1 MTDIAIVGMSCRLPG
16 ASDIAAYQDLL
27 TSGREG
33 LHRTASATFPIPV
46 VGRVHSALEVDHE
59 ALGLG
64 AADALIMDPQHRV
77 FAECAKDA
85 LDAAGHGAGEARGVV
100 GVYAGS
106 GLSGYLVHNL
116 AGRFVATGGADPAD
130 SLNLHTGNVAD
141 YLPLRI
147 AHILGLEGPA
157 LAIGATCAT
166 SLVAV
171 HVAVQALLG
180 YECDTALAGGV
191 SMQIPQ
197 PDGYVALPDGPFS
210 QDGHTRSYSKGAS
223 GTIFTDGAGCVV
235 LRRLDDAL
243 RDGDTIQAVI
253 RGSAVTND
261 GAQKVGFTAPT
272 VAGQV
277 AAIEQALAVAEV
289 DPRDIG
295 VVEGHGTAT
304 VLGDAI
310 EIAALREITGPSAQP
325 WCALGSAKSN
335 IGHTSSA
342 AGVAGLIKAVLSVR
356 DGVIFPTVHADPVPD
371 LDGSAFYLPQVL
383 QQWDSPMRRA
393 AVSSFGIG
401 GANCHVVLE
410 EPPRHAPAPHRP
422 DPHARHVI
430 AISAASRNTAL
441 TWRDEVTKVAGSKAA
456 NGSQIADI
464 AATSAY
470 GRARMSHG
478 AVAVLDDGGNVLA
491 TSDAVARDNQVILAF
506 PGAGAQRRGMMRHAI
521 AADPELRVRL
531 AEVAEQVRIAGG
543 PDTYELLTDAAAD
556 DPLPDPAVGLPTL
569 FAAEVAM
576 GLRLLD
582 VGVRVDAVIGHSVGE
597 YAAAVVAGGL
607 SLPDAAM
614 LVVARSEAMAKTTPG
629 RMLAVALDEA
639 AILEVLRRHPG
650 VDLAAVN
657 GPTACVA
664 AGAIGDIERLAS
676 DLDQSHVR
684 TAFVGIDVAAHSRL
698 IDPARGIID
707 EVSARLTPR
716 PLDIPLFSTLQGRQI
731 TAQEW
736 LDPHRWGDHLR
747 ATVRFADALDA
758 AIGDQEA
765 IVVVAGPGT
774 SVATAAR
781 SVGTSRVAAVVAP
794 FGDDVDGD
802 GAVDLLSAFGE
813 LWAHGAGVDL
823 TAVVGPV
830 RRRVTLPTYPYQR
843 RRMYVESQPRSV
855 DAIGPGSSEPSAA
868 EPLQVPT
875 WRELPPATE
884 AVGPVSV
891 IGEGPLAQQL
901 REYVDRGADLGC
913 SFGAGASH
921 ALAVAIDTTRGGTDA
936 ERLTNALW
944 QLGNLARQLASAAE
958 NLTEDDSLSLIC
970 LHNGADDAVA
980 AALVGA
986 IRVLGQ
992 EVPRLRWRIVDI
1004 DDSSWRRGAIL
1015 TELGDLVAGG
1025 RTGWEITLRNGRRAV
1040 RTWQSWRPSPAAT
1053 EPIVRGHSV
1062 LITGGLGSVGLRLAE
1077 RWGLEFGV
1085 RVVLASRRVGAL
1097 EQRSDERSIE
1107 QRNAVTE
1114 LRRRGV
1120 DIELVHLD
1128 VADTQAFGHVVEQ
1141 LTRDRGRLD
1150 VVIHAPVSL
1159 ELAPLSELDQESL
1172 EASLAA
1178 KVRGVNALESAI
1190 DRLPPAQR
1198 PPRVVL
1204 MSSAAG
1210 TIGGFGLAAYVAAS
1224 RYLDEV
1230 ARRRHDDGWLAL
1242 DWDRWRFG
1250 TAAEAEAISEITMK
1264 NAMDADDALNAL
1276 ERVLKLPESPP
1287 QIAISPGALDPRSV
1301 ALPRR
1306 AALAP
1311 GGEADLRTANE
1322 RLVARVWSSV
1332 LGTEIHSRDDDFF
1345 AQGGHSLLATRVLAE
1360 LREQRGARL
1369 RLRDLLRAP
1378 TVAALAELLEA
1389 DATHRVVEVSM
1400 APDALDATEPA
1411 VEQRMSDEPGQHAPR
1426 LRGATPSAP
1435 FGLTRVQ
1442 TAYLLGR
1449 QDTYDLGGVAC
1460 QFFLEIA
1467 CPDIDVDRYAA
1478 AWQRVVDRHE
1488 MLRTVIDETGR
1499 NHPLNPPPE
1508 ATPQVHDL
1516 TAHSP
1521 ASASE
1526 NLKRLRV
1533 VTAHRVADPRRWPL
1547 VEPIVVLMPDGGH
1560 RLLIAVDVLVC
1571 DSASWMLIDREM
1583 RSIYEDPAVD
1593 LPNVELTFADCIAA
1607 MEADAHGPERAEAWE
1622 YWNARIEELPSAPSI
1637 DVSATASATVGQ
1649 PKFARRRTTIDA
1661 AIWDVIK
1668 RRAAEHRITPTALVL
1683 AAYADILQIWSGQ
1696 AHFAIT
1702 TTVFDRPDLPGVENV
1717 VGEFSS
1723 LLLLERKPCYS
1734 QDLLH
1739 AASTLQKQLHSDLIH
1754 SSVSALEVL
1763 AEEARRTGK
1772 QRNVPVVFTS
1782 MIGLDA
1788 TDDGSHHDT
1797 EWLGEIVDGVSQTPQ
1812 TWLDH
1817 QAFEHRGDLVL
1828 QWDVN
1833 EAAVEPRV
1841 ADDMFN
1847 QYAAGLAALAEDGWV
1862 RDTSLMSVCDSDDS
1876 QPEREAPEPPTDYPA
1891 DAVVAD
1897 AVREVWADLLS
1908 VDAASIGSDDSF
1920 LALGGDSLLAVRMA
1934 AMLAERTAY
1943 TLPLTAVRSE
1953 TTMSELVAALRG
1965 GERAPCDSRGTPAI
1979 DPPEPVAATSELLPR
1994 TGGGQPPASPAGGGR
2009 RFPLTALQRAYW
2021 LGQQSTWDVP
2031 ACPASVLT
2039 VIPLRNVDAAN
2050 AYEQLRTA
2058 LSALVRRH
2066 EMLRVRIDDDGT
2078 QVIRDAD
2085 EISCLPRVDVIDQR
2099 SLVEEHTTEERP
2111 LNDNSITA
2119 LIDDWAR
2126 EVPNLDLEPAV
2137 RAALVL
2143 DGHDQARLITRFSLL
2158 AIDGWS
2164 TALIDRDLAALLAGD
2179 PLPRPPASGAVAHYL
2194 ERATERRDIDLDWW
2208 RAYLADRPAPPQLA
2222 TTGRKPSPGMT
2233 RREARLDA
2241 HLHRA
2246 LAGQARVRG
2255 LTLSAVT
2262 MVALARALRAHT
2274 GQDRMLLTTLHS
2286 RREALHPDV
2295 LELVGPLST
2304 TALVPVDL
2312 RGSVDLRDQAKA
2324 LGATLADIGAHLS
2337 VSAIEVGRE
2346 LSEGAERSRPI
2357 APFVVQSTLG
2367 MSNDHELERIS
2378 GALGFTDTGA
2388 LTQVVSTPHIHG
2400 EFRAFALGGE
2410 LIADIALRE
2419 GMYEPHLASD
2429 LIAHTMA
2436 TLRDL
2441 AGGRGWTET
2450 LESTPSA
2457 VGAIGRGSDQDELL
2471 SEVCDQWSTLL
2482 GCVVGPDDDFF
2493 ELGGDSLLLVRALRA
2508 HADIEVQPNQ
2518 LLTEPTPRRLTE
2530 LLRSGDERQTP
2541 DISVN
2546 QRVLGPVPEDSVVHL
2561 SSGSDDPLFLI
2572 HPSGGDV
2579 SCYLSILR
2587 LTRLGR
2593 PVLAIADPG
2602 LKGHRWPQD
2611 LGEVVRRYAAT
2622 IADIQPNGAF
2632 TVGGWSMGGTLAHA
2646 VAVELRRIGRDVAQ
2660 LIMID
2665 STCPE
2670 RIVAIEGLDADATIS
2685 AQRMRFLRSIQAYL
2699 GVRTSARDVDGLQSE
2714 LIELGAFFDMQAAD
2728 ARFAVFDRH
2737 LRGLADHLA
2746 TRLDETVPVLL
2757 VRAADRAPYNGRLGM
2772 GVDDALDDDT
2782 LGWRPYVDGEL
2793 TVRTA
2798 PGHHYSVIRDDGAR
2812 VVAAEL
2818 DRVLRGGVT
2827 AEKPQPV
2834 KGT

>member
-16 ASDIAAYQDLL
+16 APDIAAYRDLL
-27 TSGREG
+27 TAGHEG
-33 LHRTASATFPIPV
+33 LHRMASSTFPIPV

-100 GVYAGS
+100 GVYAGA

-147 AHILGLEGPA
+147 AHILGLNGPA

-191 SMQIPQ
+191 SLQIPH

-223 GTIFTDGAGCVV
+223 GTVFTDGAGCVV
-235 LRRLDDAL
+235 LRRLDDAV
-243 RDGDTIQAVI
+243 RDGDTIHAVI

-277 AAIEQALAVAEV
+277 AAIEQALAVADL

-295 VVEGHGTAT
+295 VIEGHGTAT
-304 VLGDAI
+304 MLGDAI
-310 EIAALREITGPSAQP
+310 EIAALREVAGQSAQP

-342 AGVAGLIKAVLSVR
+342 AGVAGLIKAVLAVR

-371 LDGSAFYLPQVL
+371 LDGSAFYLPPGL

-393 AVSSFGIG
+393 GVSSFGIG

-410 EPPRHAPAPHRP
+410 EPPRYVPAPQRP
-422 DPHARHVI
+422 DPHARHLV
-430 AISAASRNTAL
+430 AISAASRSAAL
-441 TWRDEVTKVAGSKAA
+441 AWRDEVTKVAGSTAA
-456 NGSQIADI
+456 SGTQIADI
-464 AATSAY
+464 AATTVH
-470 GRARMSHG
+470 GRARMPHG
-478 AVAVLDDGGNVLA
+478 ALAVLDDGGNVLA
-491 TSDAVARDNQVILAF
+491 TSDAVARDNRVILAF
-506 PGAGAQRRGMMRHAI
+506 PGADAQRRGMMSGAI
-521 AADPELRVRL
+521 TADPELRDRL
-531 AEVAEQVRIAGG
+531 AEVAAEVRVAGG
-543 PDTYELLTDAAAD
+543 PDTYELLTDATSD
-556 DPLPDPAVGLPTL
+556 DLLPSPAVGLPTL

-582 VGVRVDAVIGHSVGE
+582 VGVRIDAVIGHSVGE
-597 YAAAVVAGGL
+597 YAAAVIAGGL

-639 AILEVLRRHPG
+639 AMLEVLRRHPG

-676 DLDQSHVR
+676 DLDQSDVR
-684 TAFVGIDVAAHSRL
+684 TALVGIDVAAHSRL
-698 IDPARGIID
+698 IEPARAIID
-707 EVSARLTPR
+707 EVGARLTPR
-716 PLDIPLFSTLQGRQI
+716 SLDIPLFSTLQGRQV
-731 TAQEW
+731 TTQEW
-736 LDPHRWGDHLR
+736 HDPHRWGDHLR
-747 ATVRFADALDA
+747 ATVRFADALEA
-758 AIGDQEA
+758 AIGDQEV
-765 IVVVAGPGT
+765 IVVVGGPGT

-781 SVGTSRVAAVVAP
+781 SVGTTRVAAVVAP
-794 FGDDVDGD
+794 FGDDMDGD
-802 GAVDLLSAFGE
+802 SAVDVLSAYGE

-823 TAVVGPV
+823 TAVTGPV

-855 DAIGPGSSEPSAA
+855 AAAGPGSSEPSAA

-884 AVGPVSV
+884 MVGPVSV

-901 REYVDRGADLGC
+901 REYVDRGADAV
-913 SFGAGASH
+913 SSSGAAH
-921 ALAVAIDTTRGGTDA
+921 ALAVAIDTTRGGSDA
-936 ERLTNALW
+936 ERLTNALTE
-944 QLGNLARQLASAAE
+944 LGDLARQLASAAE
-958 NLTEDDSLSLIC
+958 IIAEDESISLIC

-992 EVPRLRWRIVDI
+992 EVPRLRWRIVEV

-1053 EPIVRGHSV
+1053 EPIVRGQSV

-1085 RVVLASRRVGAL
+1085 RIVLASRRVGAL
-1097 EQRSDERSIE
+1097 EQSSDERSIE
-1107 QRNAVTE
+1107 QRNAVAE

-1120 DIELVHLD
+1120 DLELVQLD
-1128 VADTQAFGHVVEQ
+1128 VADTQAFGRVVEQ
-1141 LTRDRGRLD
+1141 LTRERGRLD

-1159 ELAPLSELDQESL
+1159 ELAPLSELDQEPL

-1276 ERVLKLPESPP
+1276 ERVLKLPDSPP
-1287 QIAISPGALDPRSV
+1287 QIAISPSALDPRSV

-1306 AALAP
+1306 AALTP

-1322 RLVARVWSSV
+1322 RLVASVWSSV
-1332 LGTEIHSRDDDFF
+1332 LGTEIRSRDDDFF

-1360 LREQRGARL
+1360 LREQCGARL

-1389 DATHRVVEVSM
+1389 DAPHPVVDVST
-1400 APDALDATEPA
+1400 ALDVVDATEPA
-1411 VEQRMSDEPGQHAPR
+1411 VEHRTSDESGPRAPR
-1426 LRGATPSAP
+1426 LRGTTPSAP

-1467 CPDIDVDRYAA
+1467 CPDIDVDRYTA

-1488 MLRTVIDETGR
+1488 MLRTVIDEAGR

-1508 ATPQVHDL
+1508 ATPRVHDL

-1526 NLKRLRV
+1526 DLKRLRDAA
-1533 VTAHRVADPRRWPL
+1533 AHRVADPRQWPL

-1583 RSIYEDPAVD
+1583 RAIYEDPAVD
-1593 LPNVELTFADCIAA
+1593 LPNIDLTFADCITA

-1637 DVSATASATVGQ
+1637 DVSATASNAMGRPRFV
-1649 PKFARRRTTIDA
+1649 RRRTTIDA

-1668 RRAAEHRITPTALVL
+1668 RCAAEHRITPTALVL

-1723 LLLLERKPCYS
+1723 LLLLERKPSHS
-1734 QDLLH
+1734 QDLVH
-1739 AASTLQKQLHSDLIH
+1739 AASALQRQLHADLIH

-1788 TDDGSHHDT
+1788 TDDGGHHDT

-1833 EAAVEPRV
+1833 EAAVDPRA
-1841 ADDMFN
+1841 ADDMFT
-1847 QYAAGLAALAEDGWV
+1847 QYAAGLAALAEGEWL
-1862 RDTSLMSVCDSDDS
+1862 RDTSLIGVCDSEDS
-1876 QPEREAPEPPTDYPA
+1876 QPGRAAPDPTA
-1891 DAVVAD
+1891 DSATAPVVID
-1897 AVREVWADLLS
+1897 AVREVWADLLG

-1934 AMLAERTAY
+1934 AMLAERTSY

-1953 TTMSELVAALRG
+1953 TTVSELVAALRD
-1965 GERAPCDSRGTPAI
+1965 GESAAFDTHETVATR
-1979 DPPEPVAATSELLPR
+1979 PPEPVNSSSEVQPR
-1994 TGGGQPPASPAGGGR
+1994 TGGAQPAALPAGEGR
-2009 RFPLTALQRAYW
+2009 PFPLTALQRAYW

-2039 VIPLRNVDAAN
+2039 VVPLRGVDAVH

-2066 EMLRVRIDDDGT
+2066 EMLRVRIADDGT
-2078 QVIRDAD
+2078 QVLRDVD
-2085 EISCLPRVDVIDQR
+2085 DPTCTPRVDVIDQHG
-2099 SLVEEHTTEERP
+2099 LDAEHTTEERP
-2111 LNDNSITA
+2111 PNDNPVAA
-2119 LIDDWAR
+2119 LLDDWAR
-2126 EVPNLDLEPAV
+2126 EVPHLDLEPAV
-2137 RAALVL
+2137 RAAVVL
-2143 DGHDQARLITRFSLL
+2143 DGQDQARLITRFSLL

-2179 PLPRPPASGAVAHYL
+2179 PLPRPPAAGAVAHYL
-2194 ERATERRDIDLDWW
+2194 QRATERRDTDLDWW
-2208 RAYLADRPAPPQLA
+2208 RAYLADRPAPPRLA
-2222 TTGRKPSPGMT
+2222 TTGRKPSPAMI

-2246 LAGQARVRG
+2246 LADQARARG

-2262 MVALARALRAHT
+2262 MIALARALRTHT
-2274 GQDRMLLTTLHS
+2274 GQDQMLLTTLHS

-2312 RGSVDLRDQAKA
+2312 RGSGDLRDQAKA

-2346 LSEGAERSRPI
+2346 LSQGAERSRPI

-2367 MSNDHELERIS
+2367 MNNDPDLERSS
-2378 GALGFTDTGA
+2378 GALGFADAGA
-2388 LTQVVSTPHIHG
+2388 LSQRVSTPHIHG

-2419 GMYEPHLASD
+2419 GMYEPHLASE
-2429 LIAHTMA
+2429 LIANTMA

-2441 AGGRGWTET
+2441 AAGRGWTET
-2450 LESTPSA
+2450 GASRSSGF
-2457 VGAIGRGSDQDELL
+2457 GAIARRSEQDELL

-2508 HADIEVQPNQ
+2508 HADIEVQPSQ

-2530 LLRSGDERQTP
+2530 LLRSGDERQTS

-2546 QRVLGPVPEDSVVHL
+2546 QRVLGRVPEDSVVHL
-2561 SSGSDDPLFLI
+2561 SSGSGDPLFLI

-2587 LTRLGR
+2587 LTGLDR

-2602 LKGHRWPQD
+2602 LNGHRWPQD
-2611 LGEVVRRYAAT
+2611 LDEVVRRYAAT
-2622 IADIQPNGAF
+2622 IADTQPNGAI
-2632 TVGGWSMGGTLAHA
+2632 TVGGWSMGGALAHA

-2670 RIVAIEGLDADATIS
+2670 RIVAIEGLDADATTS

-2699 GVRTSARDVDGLQSE
+2699 GVRASAPDVEGLQSE
-2714 LIELGAFFDMQAAD
+2714 LIELGAFVGMEAAE
-2728 ARFAVFDRH
+2728 ARFVVFDRH

-2772 GVDDALDDDT
+2772 GVDDALDDDA

-2818 DRVLRGGVT
+2818 DRVLRGGST
-2827 AEKPQPV
+2827 RAQSSTPL
-2834 KGT
+2834 KGTQ